1 MSFSVQNFNIHKYGQ
16 KFCLDDVVSQCN
28 LSINPKEYIHK
39 VTPKTLFNG
48 NYYVTKTKLISILE
62 KAKAIESKK
71 LLELIKNNKDVKS
84 TDLTNSIEHSETN
97 QPNKSTHLTVKK
109 PINFVDSGKN
119 VIYFNG
125 NQIKYFYF
133 KQQIY
138 FKAKDVANIL
148 EYVNSKQS
156 IFNHI
161 DNNDK
166 ITIKAIWGGLNF
178 SLPLK
183 SNEYIK
189 INSLFGNEDPK
200 TIFINESGLYSLIL
214 GSKKPEAKQF
224 KHWVTSEVL
233 PAIRKYGSYSL
244 INGNEYSIDKLD
256 KFKDNDVI
264 YLLNVKDNLYKFGTS
279 YNIKERLHQ
288 HANTLN
294 YNHIVKIYSVSNRNI
309 GLKCEDKIKKLAKK
323 LKVNICYNNGIEF
336 FETNNKYSI
345 QDMINNIKE
354 IIDETEIEYKQKN
367 YTVPVPIDH
376 LIEMNKLIETLFNGC
391 NSLIKQQ
398 AKIQAHQNN
407 INKDVELKIKE
418 LEINQKHQNLMEEKK
433 MHYQI
438 RLKELDFE
446 MMKIKLELERIQNKP
461 SVLQQLI
468 DAKMIGNGK
477 QNVDSVDLNITE
489 ECIEKTELG
498 QKTTT
503 TIAKI
508 KNEPTNNV
516 KTKLCIG
523 CKCPINIKSTRCN
536 NCNNNLKL
544 KQSIESSND
553 KPTLAQLYT
562 DLKQLGSYVQ
572 VGIKYGVSDNCIR
585 KWINKRKKYNML
597 NL

>member
-84 TDLTNSIEHSETN
+84 TDLTDSIEQSETN
-97 QPNKSTHLTVKK
+97 QPNKNKSTQSTQLTVKK

-119 VIYFNG
+119 VIYFNS
-125 NQIKYFYF
+125 NQVKYFYL
-133 KQQIY
+133 KEQIY

-148 EYVNSKQS
+148 AYANSKDA
-156 IFNHI
+156 IM
-161 DNNDK
+161 NNVESFDK
-166 ITIKAIWGGLNF
+166 ISIKNIFEGGRF
-178 SLPLK
+178 QLPPKK

-189 INSLFGNEDPK
+189 FNSLFGNEDPK

-233 PAIRKYGSYSL
+233 PSIRKYGSYSL
-244 INGNEYSIDKLD
+244 TNGNEYSIDKLD
-256 KFKDNDVI
+256 KFTDCDVI

-279 YNIKERLHQ
+279 FTIKERLKT
-288 HANTLN
+288 HANNLA
-294 YNHIVKIYSVSNRNI
+294 YNHIVKIYKVSNRNI

-323 LKVNICYNNGIEF
+323 LKMNICYNNGIEF

-376 LIEMNKLIETLFNGC
+376 LIELNKLIETIFNGC
-391 NSLIKQQ
+391 TNIITQQKQ
-398 AKIQAHQNN
+398 ICNT
-407 INKDVELKIKE
+407 NKDIELKIKE

-433 MHYQI
+433 MHYQVK
-438 RLKELDFE
+438 LKELDLE
-446 MMKIKLELERIQNKP
+446 MMKIKL
-461 SVLQQLI
+461 
-468 DAKMIGNGK
+468 
-477 QNVDSVDLNITE
+477 
-489 ECIEKTELG
+489 
-498 QKTTT
+498 
-503 TIAKI
+503 
-508 KNEPTNNV
+508 
-516 KTKLCIG
+516 
-523 CKCPINIKSTRCN
+523 
-536 NCNNNLKL
+536 
-544 KQSIESSND
+544 
-553 KPTLAQLYT
+553 
-562 DLKQLGSYVQ
+562 
-572 VGIKYGVSDNCIR
+572 
-585 KWINKRKKYNML
+585 
-597 NL
+597 